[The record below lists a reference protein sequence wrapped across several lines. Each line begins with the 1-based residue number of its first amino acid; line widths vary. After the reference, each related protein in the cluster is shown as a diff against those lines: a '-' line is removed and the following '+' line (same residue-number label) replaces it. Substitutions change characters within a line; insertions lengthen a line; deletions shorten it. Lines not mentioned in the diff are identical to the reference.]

1 MRNLAFFFLL
11 FFIAAPSCKKDDAK
25 IPDFN
30 SRLLKDLSYG
40 NDPLQKMDIHFP
52 EKRSRDSTVL
62 AVLIHGGS
70 WTNGDKADL
79 DPYLELLKT
88 RLPGYA
94 MANINYRLAN
104 SETTRFPTQEN
115 DVHAAIDFLLSKTSE
130 FGISDKL
137 VIIGVSA
144 GGHLGLLEAYKNRK
158 DEPAEAVVSFFG
170 PTDLTDMYNNPVH
183 PGTPVL
189 LTILTG
195 FTPQSNPDAYR
206 NSSPVNFVSPVSP
219 PTLLLQGGKDSLVA
233 MSQQTSLQEILET
246 NNVPVEL
253 VVYPDAGHGF
263 YGTNLPDAMDK
274 LKAFLEEHVN

>member
-1 MRNLAFFFLL
+1 MRNLALFFLL
-11 FFIAAPSCKKDDAK
+11 FFVAAPACKKDDAK
-25 IPDFN
+25 IPDIE
-30 SRLLKDLSYG
+30 SRLIKDLSYG
-40 NDPLQKMDIHFP
+40 SDPLQKMDVHFP
-52 EKRSRDSTVL
+52 KKRSSDSTVL

-79 DPYLELLKT
+79 NQYIDLLKS

-94 MANINYRLAN
+94 LANINYRLAT
-104 SETTRFPTQEN
+104 SESTRFPTQEN
-115 DVHAAIDFLLSKTSE
+115 DVHAAVNFLKSKTSE

-137 VIIGVSA
+137 VIIGASA
-144 GGHLGLLEAYKNRK
+144 GGHLGLLEAYKNRSS
-158 DEPAEAVVSFFG
+158 DPAEAVVSFFG

-195 FTPQSNPDAYR
+195 STPQTNPEIYR
-206 NSSPVNFVSPVSP
+206 ASSPINYVTTSSP

-233 MSQQTSLQEILET
+233 VSQQTSLKSILESK
-246 NNVPVEL
+246 NVPVEL